1 MRKMNRPT
9 PNDSANAMSMS
20 GRLTAVTFSRKL
32 DLKIVALQ
40 MMILMQY
47 NN

>member
-32 DLKIVALQ
+32 DLKISLKLI
-40 MMILMQY
+40 MFPP
-47 NN
+47 